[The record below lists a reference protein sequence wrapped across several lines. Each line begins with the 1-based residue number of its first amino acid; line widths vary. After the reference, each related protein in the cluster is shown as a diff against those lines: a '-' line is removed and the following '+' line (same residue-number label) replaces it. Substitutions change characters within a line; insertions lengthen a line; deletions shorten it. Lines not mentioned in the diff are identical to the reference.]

1 MCYHVLSNAIDLQL
15 ECAKV
20 LNETLLVPVLMHGS
34 ETIIWNQKEM
44 SRMKVVLMD
53 NRKDLL
59 NITRMDRVPN
69 AEIRKLCGLMKAFSG
84 G

>member
-1 MCYHVLSNAIDLQL
+1 MCYYVLSNAIDLQL

-44 SRMKVVLMD
+44 SRIRAVPMD

-59 NITRMDRVPN
+59 NIRVPN